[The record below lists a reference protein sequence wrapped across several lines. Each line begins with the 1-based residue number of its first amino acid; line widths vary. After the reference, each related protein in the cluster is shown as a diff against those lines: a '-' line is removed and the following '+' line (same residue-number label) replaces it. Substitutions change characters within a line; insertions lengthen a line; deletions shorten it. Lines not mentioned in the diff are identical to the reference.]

1 MTDFE
6 IASLAIQE
14 AGFAL
19 QETSL
24 TIQEAHLAIQKAN
37 LALQE
42 SSLAYHKIAAWA
54 SVVSA
59 VAAAIAAF
67 GIWHGIR
74 EMVRAGRERAIAS
87 DQRHKETMTALM
99 ELIRRTSAA
108 PARAGD

>member
-14 AGFAL
+14 AGLAL
-19 QETSL
+19 
-24 TIQEAHLAIQKAN
+24 QEAHLAIQKAS

-42 SSLAYHKIAAWA
+42 SSLAYHEIAAWA

-59 VAAAIAAF
+59 IAAVIAAF

-108 PARAGD
+108 PARSGD

>member
-14 AGFAL
+14 AHL
-19 QETSL
+19 V
-24 TIQEAHLAIQKAN
+24 IQEASLVIQEANLAIQEAN

-54 SVVSA
+54 SVASA

-74 EMVRAGRERAIAS
+74 EMVRASRERAIAS

-108 PARAGD
+108 TASAGS